1 MTPFI
6 VFLNYFLHCI
16 TEVDKVNFRNGE
28 INNLSVLSRKQKMIL
43 SDVKIMYDI
52 AMNTKDKAYIRIY
65 EQLKD
70 RILHEDYLYGT
81 KLPSK
86 RELSRQFGVSL
97 PTIEHAL
104 LMLMEEGYI
113 RSEERS
119 GNFVIYRRE
128 EMFGREGLKAS
139 LRETIVTEESSFPYS
154 VFARTAREVLSI
166 YEESVLGKGDGKGCH
181 TLRQAIAAY
190 LGRYRGMHVEADRIV
205 IGAGSEYLYS
215 LVVSLLGRTRVYGIE
230 DPSYEAIGKTYRYQD
245 VVIDRLPLGTHG
257 IESRVLQK
265 TKASILHVTPYRS
278 YPSNTSTD
286 HRKRKEYISWAN
298 ETDRW
303 IVEDDYESEF
313 TPAILGSE
321 TLYEMDPDH
330 VIYMNTFSRTVSPSI
345 RLSYMVLPPRLNEK
359 YNETQIFRA
368 CTVSLYLQLIMAQ
381 LLNNGSFERHLNKV
395 RQNSRNE
402 NV

>member
-119 GNFVIYRRE
+119 GNFVIYRR
-128 EMFGREGLKAS
+128 
-139 LRETIVTEESSFPYS
+139 
-154 VFARTAREVLSI
+154 
-166 YEESVLGKGDGKGCH
+166 
-181 TLRQAIAAY
+181 
-190 LGRYRGMHVEADRIV
+190 
-205 IGAGSEYLYS
+205 
-215 LVVSLLGRTRVYGIE
+215 
-230 DPSYEAIGKTYRYQD
+230 
-245 VVIDRLPLGTHG
+245 
-257 IESRVLQK
+257 
-265 TKASILHVTPYRS
+265 
-278 YPSNTSTD
+278 
-286 HRKRKEYISWAN
+286 
-298 ETDRW
+298 
-303 IVEDDYESEF
+303 
-313 TPAILGSE
+313 
-321 TLYEMDPDH
+321 
-330 VIYMNTFSRTVSPSI
+330 
-345 RLSYMVLPPRLNEK
+345 
-359 YNETQIFRA
+359 
-368 CTVSLYLQLIMAQ
+368 
-381 LLNNGSFERHLNKV
+381 
-395 RQNSRNE
+395 
-402 NV
+402 

>member
-1 MTPFI
+1 
-6 VFLNYFLHCI
+6 
-16 TEVDKVNFRNGE
+16 
-28 INNLSVLSRKQKMIL
+28 
-43 SDVKIMYDI
+43 MYDGC
-52 AMNTKDKAYIRIY
+52 MNTKDKAYIRIY

-70 RILHEDYLYGT
+70 RILHQDYLYGT

-104 LMLMEEGYI
+104 EMLGEEGYI

-119 GNFVIYRRE
+119 GNFVIYQKD

-139 LRETIVTEESSFPYS
+139 LQETITTDASSFPYS
-154 VFARTAREVLSI
+154 VFAKTAREVLSI
-166 YEESVLGKGDGKGCH
+166 YGEAVLGKGDGKGSQA
-181 TLRQAIAAY
+181 LRQAIAAY
-190 LGRYRGMHVEADRIV
+190 LGRYRGMHVEWERIV

-215 LVVSLLGRTRVYGIE
+215 LVVSLLGRSRVYGIE

-245 VVIDRLPLGTHG
+245 VVIDRLHLGTHG
-257 IESRVLQK
+257 IESSSLK
-265 TKASILHVTPYRS
+265 TTEASILHVTPYRS
-278 YPSNTSTD
+278 YPSNTSTTHD
-286 HRKRKEYISWAN
+286 KRVEYIRWAVGR
-298 ETDRW
+298 DGW

-321 TLYEMDPDH
+321 TLYEMDPQH

-359 YNETQIFRA
+359 YNRTQSFRA

-381 LLNNGSFERHLNKV
+381 LLNNGSFERHLNRM
-395 RQNSRNE
+395 RQNDRNE
-402 NV
+402 KE

>member
-1 MTPFI
+1 
-6 VFLNYFLHCI
+6 
-16 TEVDKVNFRNGE
+16 
-28 INNLSVLSRKQKMIL
+28 
-43 SDVKIMYDI
+43 MYDGC
-52 AMNTKDKAYIRIY
+52 MNTKDKAYIRIY

-70 RILHEDYLYGT
+70 RILHQDYLYGT

-104 LMLMEEGYI
+104 EMLGEEGYI

-119 GNFVIYRRE
+119 GNFVIYQKD

-139 LRETIVTEESSFPYS
+139 LQETITTDASSFPYS
-154 VFARTAREVLSI
+154 VFAKTAREVLSI
-166 YEESVLGKGDGKGCH
+166 YGEAVLGKGDGKGSQA
-181 TLRQAIAAY
+181 LRQAIAAY
-190 LGRYRGMHVEADRIV
+190 LGRYRGMHVEWERIV

-215 LVVSLLGRTRVYGIE
+215 LVVSLLGRSRVYGIE

-245 VVIDRLPLGTHG
+245 VVIDKLHLGTHG
-257 IESRVLQK
+257 IESNALK
-265 TKASILHVTPYRS
+265 TTEASILHVTPYRS
-278 YPSNTSTD
+278 YPYNTSTNHD
-286 HRKRKEYISWAN
+286 KRVEYIRWAVGR
-298 ETDRW
+298 DGW

-321 TLYEMDPDH
+321 TLYEMDPQH

-345 RLSYMVLPPRLNEK
+345 RLSYMVLPPGLNEK
-359 YNETQIFRA
+359 YNRTQSFRA

-381 LLNNGSFERHLNKV
+381 LLNNGSFERHLNRM
-395 RQNSRNE
+395 RQNDRNE
-402 NV
+402 KE